1 MMNSKLQKYLNT
13 PTNSA
18 PLVVFRLFFGIMM
31 LASIIRFWANGWIEK
46 LYIVPKFFFSY
57 DGFSWIQPL
66 GNFTYVLFFICGLTA
81 LCIAFGFK
89 YRFFFY
95 RLHTSN

>member
-31 LASIIRFWANGWIEK
+31 LASILMMVLVGYNLWVI
-46 LYIVPKFFFSY
+46 LP
-57 DGFSWIQPL
+57 
-66 GNFTYVLFFICGLTA
+66 TYCSLFA
-81 LCIAFGFK
+81 D
-89 YRFFFY
+89 
-95 RLHTSN
+95 